1 MRRNVLRTKNHA
13 SIGRKIFTKIVVTL
27 VFVLLTNTMFSQA
40 GAALDF
46 DGANDY
52 VQVGNIMPATYT
64 KEAWFYV
71 SNLGLQNN
79 LISGGADGQHAL
91 YPSATYGNKLSAGH
105 NGTWNSV
112 QDPTPIVANTWYH
125 VALTYDAATTTMK
138 LYKNGVLVSTNTSV
152 PPFIGGNALRLG
164 SFDAVQNL
172 LGGKL
177 DEVRI
182 WNRVLPQCEIQ
193 NNMNGELPSGQV
205 GLVAYY
211 KFNQGIASGNN
222 VAITTLTDSSGNAN
236 TGTLNGFAL
245 TGAASNWVTPGGVV
259 TGTMSPAPL
268 SVTSPQVFCTGSTVA
283 NLTATGTSIKWYN
296 VATGG
301 TALVSTTVL
310 ATGTYYVT
318 QTTGTCESPRT
329 AVTVTINTTAI
340 PTATSPQTFNT
351 GATVANL
358 VATGTAL
365 QWYAA
370 STGGAALVST
380 TPLATGLYYVSQ
392 IIAGCE
398 SLRRSVQVNINGA
411 SLNFNA
417 TTDYVDIGT
426 AIATAIDPINT
437 ITVEAWVYPTAVSNG
452 LGNNFGMIVGNYNTS
467 ANNMQFMLRKESGTD
482 YAFWV
487 NCGAGYQAV
496 GAVNS
501 LTLNTWQHIAG
512 VWNGSDIKIY
522 INGVLKNTTTGVT
535 GSSFVTL
542 ANPIRMGKN
551 LANEKFVGNI
561 DEVRIWRRAL
571 PQCEIQNN
579 MNTELQ
585 SGQIGLLAYYKFNQ
599 GIASGNNASINTL
612 TDSSGNAY
620 TGTLNSFSLT
630 GTASNWTAP
639 GAVVTGTMSPTLLS
653 VVSPQAF
660 NTGATVANLVATGTT
675 LQWYAVS
682 TGGAALVSTTPLA
695 TGLYYISQT
704 IAGCESPRTAVQ
716 VNINGAALDFDGVND
731 QVSFGNAMTT
741 ALGGTNKLTAEAW
754 VKTTN
759 TTGTKTFISNHGN
772 GSATQ
777 FDLRSVGGNFD
788 CILGFGTYVVTAGTV
803 VPNTWQHV
811 AMVFDGVTLKL
822 YVNGVNV
829 GTTNTPSYTLPA
841 STAPIII
848 GNNGYGEIFQGKM
861 DEVRVWNRALP
872 QAEIQ
877 NNMNCELGSGQTGLV
892 AYYKFNQGID
902 NASNTTINTLTD
914 SSGNT
919 NTGTLNGFTLT
930 GTTSNWTGTGG
941 VTTGNTCSTYLA
953 MNDFDFSSKLSVYPN
968 PSSDVFSINSDT
980 NGKIVVY
987 DLIGKIIK
995 SENIDLGITKLDL
1008 SNYPSGIY
1016 LIKVTND
1023 SNQTKTM
1030 KLIKQ

>member
-13 SIGRKIFTKIVVTL
+13 SIGRKIFTKIVTTL
-27 VFVLLTNTMFSQA
+27 VFILFTNTMFSQA
-40 GAALDF
+40 GAALSF
-46 DGANDY
+46 DGTNDY

-91 YPSATYGNKLSAGH
+91 YPSTTYGNKLSAGH
-105 NGTWNSV
+105 NGAWNAV

-245 TGAASNWVTPGGVV
+245 TGATSNWVTPGGVV
-259 TGTMSPAPL
+259 TGTMSPTPL

-283 NLTATGTSIKWYN
+283 NLTATGTTIKWYN

-301 TALVSTTVL
+301 TALVSTTAL

-340 PTATSPQTFNT
+340 PTATTPQAFNT
-351 GATVANL
+351 GASVANL

-370 STGGAALVST
+370 STGGATLVST

-392 IIAGCE
+392 TIAGCE

-411 SLNFNA
+411 
-417 TTDYVDIGT
+417 G
-426 AIATAIDPINT
+426 
-437 ITVEAWVYPTAVSNG
+437 
-452 LGNNFGMIVGNYNTS
+452 
-467 ANNMQFMLRKESGTD
+467 
-482 YAFWV
+482 
-487 NCGAGYQAV
+487 
-496 GAVNS
+496 
-501 LTLNTWQHIAG
+501 
-512 VWNGSDIKIY
+512 
-522 INGVLKNTTTGVT
+522 
-535 GSSFVTL
+535 
-542 ANPIRMGKN
+542 
-551 LANEKFVGNI
+551 
-561 DEVRIWRRAL
+561 
-571 PQCEIQNN
+571 
-579 MNTELQ
+579 
-585 SGQIGLLAYYKFNQ
+585 
-599 GIASGNNASINTL
+599 
-612 TDSSGNAY
+612 
-620 TGTLNSFSLT
+620 
-630 GTASNWTAP
+630 
-639 GAVVTGTMSPTLLS
+639 
-653 VVSPQAF
+653 
-660 NTGATVANLVATGTT
+660 
-675 LQWYAVS
+675 
-682 TGGAALVSTTPLA
+682 
-695 TGLYYISQT
+695 
-704 IAGCESPRTAVQ
+704 
-716 VNINGAALDFDGVND
+716 LDFDGVND
-731 QVSFGNAMTT
+731 QVSFGNPITT
-741 ALGGTNKLTAEAW
+741 VLSGTNKLTAEAW

-759 TTGTKTFISNHGN
+759 TTGIKTIICNHGS
-772 GSATQ
+772 GLPTQ
-777 FDLRSVGGNFD
+777 FDLRTNGTNFD
-788 CILGFGTYVVTAGTV
+788 CFVGFGTYVVTAGTV
-803 VPNTWQHV
+803 IPNTWQHV

-829 GTTNTPSYTLPA
+829 GTTSTPSYTLPT
-841 STAPIII
+841 STAPIIM
-848 GNNGYGEIFQGKM
+848 GNNGYGEIFQGKI

-902 NASNTTINTLTD
+902 NASNTTITTLTD

-919 NTGTLNGFTLT
+919 NTGTLSGFTLI

-941 VTTGNTCSTYLA
+941 VTTGNTCSTYLNV
-953 MNDFDFSSKLSVYPN
+953 NDFEFSSKLSVYPN

-1008 SNYPSGIY
+1008 SNYPSGLY

-1023 SNQTKTM
+1023 KNETKTM